1 MNQITTRVPDDIV
14 ASLDEAATKLRRTR
28 AEIVRQALEYY
39 LEDFEDIARSL
50 EAIQDPTDSVL
61 DWEEVR
67 RGLLRQ
73 D

>member
-1 MNQITTRVPDDIV
+1 MNQITTRVPDDVV
-14 ASLDEAATKLRRTR
+14 ASLDEAAAKLRRTR

-50 EAIQDPTDSVL
+50 EAIQDPTDPVL
-61 DWEEVR
+61 DWEKVR
-67 RGLLRQ
+67 RGLLSQ